1 MATEKSFGHLW
12 LSEGFATYFTI
23 LYFENK
29 YGRDT
34 IVNMLKQN
42 REDVIEY
49 SKKSDK
55 PVVDLLQTDFMK
67 LLNANSYQKGGWVL
81 HMIRQ
86 ELGDSVFWKS
96 IRKYYEIYAGGIAGT
111 EDLQKVFEDI
121 SGKNLKQFFTQW
133 LYTPGQPEL
142 KLNWEYNKTSKTLK
156 ATVQQM
162 QKKLFEFPL
171 EIKIIYGDGKFLYKQ
186 INISGQS
193 TSFSLSANQKPTT
206 LILDPDVQLLFE
218 ESNKK

>member
-1 MATEKSFGHLW
+1 
-12 LSEGFATYFTI
+12 
-23 LYFENK
+23 
-29 YGRDT
+29 
-34 IVNMLKQN
+34 
-42 REDVIEY
+42 
-49 SKKSDK
+49 
-55 PVVDLLQTDFMK
+55 MK

-96 IRKYYEIYAGGIAGT
+96 IRKYYEMYAGGIAGT

-156 ATVQQM
+156 ATVLQM
-162 QKKLFEFPL
+162 QKQLFEFPL
-171 EIKIIYGDGKFLYKQ
+171 GIKIIFSDGKFLYKQ
-186 INISGQS
+186 MSISGQS
-193 TSFSLSANQKPTT
+193 TSFSVSANQKPTA

-218 ESNKK
+218 ESIKK